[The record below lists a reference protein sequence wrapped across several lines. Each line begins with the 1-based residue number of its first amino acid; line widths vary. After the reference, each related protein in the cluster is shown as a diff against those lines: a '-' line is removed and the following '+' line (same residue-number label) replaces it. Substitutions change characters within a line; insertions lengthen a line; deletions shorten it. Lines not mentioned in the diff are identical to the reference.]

1 MNFSLKIDRKGSDI
15 FLDKHIPSKFSGKT
29 LEDVVEKSRQSF
41 RPSIRYKIATIKRSD
56 NARMRDTPLHF
67 MNG

>member
-1 MNFSLKIDRKGSDI
+1 MNFSLEIDRKGSDI
-15 FLDKHIPSKFSGKT
+15 FLDKHIPSKFSDKT
-29 LEDVVEKSRQSF
+29 LEDVAEKSKRSF
-41 RPSIRYKIATIKRSD
+41 RLSIRYKIAAIKRSD